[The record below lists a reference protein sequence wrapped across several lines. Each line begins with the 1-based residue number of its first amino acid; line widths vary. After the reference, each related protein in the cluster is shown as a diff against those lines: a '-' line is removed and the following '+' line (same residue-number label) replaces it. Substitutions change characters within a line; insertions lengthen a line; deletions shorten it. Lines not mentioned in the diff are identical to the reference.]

1 MNIQDSIHSGYIYSG
16 REKHSSKIDIE
27 TFFLYSYSFCIP
39 ILFNPSFLL
48 VACWHLL
55 LEIDTPARVSWY
67 TFSCLQ
73 RHLAGNSALSWAIA
87 LFTSIPKHIYI
98 LPLGFK
104 FLAFS
109 VYDCIHL
116 IFYTYIQ
123 IFILHYLI
131 ANLMLYTLQENTFY
145 LHLIG
150 LKFHASFI
158 SIFRKILFA
167 LRL

>member
-1 MNIQDSIHSGYIYSG
+1 MNIQDSITFRIHIFWSW
-16 REKHSSKIDIE
+16 KNTAQKIDVE

-39 ILFNPSFLL
+39 ILFNPSFPL

-55 LEIDTPARVSWY
+55 LEIDSPAQVSWY

-73 RHLAGNSALSWAIA
+73 RHLAGNLALSWAIA

-123 IFILHYLI
+123 IFILTSPDCKLNVVHI
-131 ANLMLYTLQENTFY
+131 A
-145 LHLIG
+145 
-150 LKFHASFI
+150 K
-158 SIFRKILFA
+158 KILFICI
-167 LRL
+167 L